1 MVVVASTTAALA
13 QWHTYVH
20 LSLCVWILYSTFM
33 GHWPLPKTR
42 INWMQAASS
51 LNLKY
56 LVKGVSPGKK
66 KHTHNWMELEVNVIL
81 TTTKYA
87 QRIDSLQDLYEKYL
101 VMILCCTIVCYEPET
116 LKASHNKENLHFFHK
131 QKHVTPVIL
140 KKKLLSWYIIGFLC
154 CILNIFLS
162 IKRYVYYFL
171 MVFEFILVC

>member
-1 MVVVASTTAALA
+1 MISKRKDLVYTPKTSPYNPWMTMVVVASTTAALA

-66 KHTHNWMELEVNVIL
+66 KHTHTIEWNWKSTSFWRQPNMLREL
-81 TTTKYA
+81 T
-87 QRIDSLQDLYEKYL
+87 LQDLYEKYL
-101 VMILCCTIVCYEPET
+101 IMILCCTIVCYEPET

-131 QKHVTPVIL
+131 QRHVTPVIL
-140 KKKLLSWYIIGFLC
+140 KKNSYHDI
-154 CILNIFLS
+154 S
-162 IKRYVYYFL
+162 
-171 MVFEFILVC
+171 

>member
-1 MVVVASTTAALA
+1 MVYTPKTSPYNPWMTMVVVASTTAALA

-66 KHTHNWMELEVNVIL
+66 NTHNWMELEVNVIL

-87 QRIDSLQDLYEKYL
+87 QRIDSPGFIWKVPCYDQSYDTMLYYSLLWAWNFES
-101 VMILCCTIVCYEPET
+101 EPY
-116 LKASHNKENLHFFHK
+116 KENLHFFTNKNTWH
-131 QKHVTPVIL
+131 
-140 KKKLLSWYIIGFLC
+140 LSY
-154 CILNIFLS
+154 
-162 IKRYVYYFL
+162 
-171 MVFEFILVC
+171 

>member
-1 MVVVASTTAALA
+1 MVYTPKTSPYNPWMTMVVVASTTAALA

-66 KHTHNWMELEVNVIL
+66 RHTHTIEWNWKSTSFWRQPNMLREL
-81 TTTKYA
+81 T
-87 QRIDSLQDLYEKYL
+87 LQDLYEKYL
-101 VMILCCTIVCYEPET
+101 VMIRVMILCCTIVCYEPET
-116 LKASHNKENLHFFHK
+116 LKASHIRKIYIFSQTKTRDTCH
-131 QKHVTPVIL
+131 I
-140 KKKLLSWYIIGFLC
+140 KKNSYHDI
-154 CILNIFLS
+154 
-162 IKRYVYYFL
+162 
-171 MVFEFILVC
+171 